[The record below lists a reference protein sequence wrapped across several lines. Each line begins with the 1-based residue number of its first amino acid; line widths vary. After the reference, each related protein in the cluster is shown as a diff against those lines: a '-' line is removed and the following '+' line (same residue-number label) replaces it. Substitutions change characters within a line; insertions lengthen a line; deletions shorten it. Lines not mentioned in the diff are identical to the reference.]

1 METCFNFPVTT
12 AAEPEHTL
20 GQTTL
25 ARSQAE
31 RRRRVL
37 AATFELAADGGFDA
51 VQMRDVAAA
60 ADVALGT
67 VYRYFSSKERLLLEA
82 MAEQQSDLRA
92 YIETHPLA
100 EATAADRVMSVLRR
114 SNRTLR
120 RYPDV
125 TAAMVRA
132 FGSAQAENADIVQ
145 RVTELMTAI
154 ITRAVQ
160 GAERHAPT
168 DREVRVARIL
178 MQVWLSSLNGWV
190 CGVDG
195 PERVD
200 EDLDAAARL
209 LLT

>member
-12 AAEPEHTL
+12 AADPERTL
-20 GQTTL
+20 SQSTL

-100 EATAADRVMSVLRR
+100 DETPADRVMSVLRR
-114 SNRTLR
+114 SNRSLR

-132 FGSAQAENADIVQ
+132 FGSAQTENADIVQ

-160 GAERHAPT
+160 GTERHEPT
-168 DREVRVARIL
+168 AREVRVARIL

-200 EDLDAAARL
+200 EDLEAAARL
-209 LLT
+209 LLS

>member
-12 AAEPEHTL
+12 AADPQDPVE
-20 GQTTL
+20 QSTL

-37 AATFELAADGGFDA
+37 AATFDLAAEGGFDA

-92 YIETHPLA
+92 YIETHPLV
-100 EATAADRVMSVLRR
+100 EATPADRVMSVLRR

-132 FGSAQAENADIVQ
+132 FGSAQTENADIVR

-160 GAERHAPT
+160 GTERHAPT
-168 DREVRVARIL
+168 AREVRVARIL

-195 PERVD
+195 PDRVD

-209 LLT
+209 LLA